1 MNAEKNE
8 HEFCLRCGRKLK
20 NLKAREI
27 GLGPVCARKLRQE
40 NEQSRKLFTVD
51 KNTDV

>member
-1 MNAEKNE
+1 MKTEENKE

-27 GLGPVCARKLRQE
+27 GLGPVCARKLKQE
-40 NEQSRKLFTVD
+40 NEQSKKLFPTE
-51 KNTDV
+51 K

>member
-1 MNAEKNE
+1 MKTEENKE

-27 GLGPVCARKLRQE
+27 GLGPVCARKLKQE
-40 NEQSRKLFTVD
+40 NEQSKKLFQTE
-51 KNTDV
+51 K